1 VGREFFSHPSLH
13 ARVRER
19 LIQAHGSHGRVLLDY
34 VLLPTEIHVLAQL
47 PPGEVAADL
56 ARAVGHAVS
65 RWVAQTQPVRSPV
78 LAGPHRAHR
87 ITSTAELLGDVR
99 MLAWR
104 PRHVGVRDA
113 PSQHPHGG
121 MRIALGL
128 APEQGFDPRC
138 LLRIF
143 GDTVPQARAALRAW
157 VCIEP
162 DAHAWRAWESAR
174 GLGLTMDA
182 VDSPPHRVQETRGT
196 AGAGGAALLAAGGDG
211 IDGALDVLETWVA
224 SRLGLRDAA
233 ELRGGLGSTSVRGRA
248 LVACLA
254 VRQRLCSA
262 SAVARRFGRA
272 KATLSEQMAA
282 CKARQGDR
290 PILATR
296 ARRIVE
302 ETHALASN
310 RPRAGQEGQA
320 PVPN

>member
-1 VGREFFSHPSLH
+1 
-13 ARVRER
+13 
-19 LIQAHGSHGRVLLDY
+19 
-34 VLLPTEIHVLAQL
+34 
-47 PPGEVAADL
+47 
-56 ARAVGHAVS
+56 
-65 RWVAQTQPVRSPV
+65 
-78 LAGPHRAHR
+78 
-87 ITSTAELLGDVR
+87 
-99 MLAWR
+99 
-104 PRHVGVRDA
+104 
-113 PSQHPHGG
+113 
-121 MRIALGL
+121 
-128 APEQGFDPRC
+128 
-138 LLRIF
+138 
-143 GDTVPQARAALRAW
+143 
-157 VCIEP
+157 
-162 DAHAWRAWESAR
+162 
-174 GLGLTMDA
+174 MDA